1 MIAQYYVGVS
11 PDEDAI
17 CHYGV
22 LGMKWGVHRQVRRET
37 SGYRAK
43 YKRAK
48 KQYKLA
54 KSMAREIKD
63 NPYQTRKQA
72 KIAKKQAKIAKQE
85 MREMKAGYRD
95 YKQRVKENAQKVM
108 NEQLRNEK
116 RNKRFKEVEN
126 ARLNR
131 NKNDRSDRMVSDEW
145 TRALD
150 VAERAVHN
158 TIVNPKGGKINDKK
172 MHDAQS
178 LENAIR
184 EEHIKPGRDYIVE
197 RMDSKHNIKGKTYTD
212 RIVANPE
219 SKRMQRYMDIINDM
233 DYSTSTRTTGHFKKY

>member
-37 SGYRAK
+37 AGYRAK

-48 KQYKLA
+48 KQYRLA
-54 KSMAREIKD
+54 KSMAREIQN
-63 NPYQTRKQA
+63 NPHQSRKQA

-85 MREMKAGYRD
+85 MREMRAGYKD
-95 YKQRVKENAQKVM
+95 YKQKVKENAKKVM
-108 NEQLRNEK
+108 AEQHRNEK
-116 RNKRFKEVEN
+116 LNKRFKAVEN
-126 ARLNR
+126 ARMNR
-131 NKNDRSDRMVSDEW
+131 NKNERADRMVSDEW

-158 TIVNPKGGKINDKK
+158 SIVNPKGGKINDKT
-172 MHDAQS
+172 MHDAEA

-184 EEHIKPGRDYIVE
+184 EEHIKPGRDYVVE
-197 RMDSKHNIKGKTYTD
+197 RIDSKTN

-219 SKRMQRYMDIINDM
+219 SKRMRRYMDIINEN
-233 DYSTSTRTTGHFKKY
+233 Y